1 MGLRHSRPLC
11 GSGNT
16 TRTSNK
22 HHVLAEHFHSVT
34 AAIAKGKHP
43 VPFRTRK
50 LSPSAPM
57 VLRGGPRGRVGR
69 RRAYL
74 KEAAP
79 RNGRAASFLLCG
91 LKLRA
96 ETTARW
102 PLQRRRREVAPW
114 PSGVTVTGMTAM
126 IGLRSVMRPG
136 PVDHGAAPAA
146 VVSVAA
152 VTATGR
158 TAPSVPVARA
168 VGEAPAVPSA
178 AAMAT
183 GPTGRGAARR
193 PARVPPAPGDP

>member
-1 MGLRHSRPLC
+1 
-11 GSGNT
+11 
-16 TRTSNK
+16 
-22 HHVLAEHFHSVT
+22 
-34 AAIAKGKHP
+34 
-43 VPFRTRK
+43 
-50 LSPSAPM
+50 M

-79 RNGRAASFLLCG
+79 RKGRAASFLLCG

-126 IGLRSVMRPG
+126 IGLHSVMRPG

-146 VVSVAA
+146 VVSEAA

-158 TAPSVPVARA
+158 IVPGARA
-168 VGEAPAVPSA
+168 VAEAPVVPSA
-178 AAMAT
+178 AVTAT
-183 GPTGRGAARR
+183 GPTGRGTARR
-193 PARVPPAPGDP
+193 PVRVLPAPGDPRVAAPMAAATPVGAPAPAGPGRPRARP